1 MVLGV
6 EPVKRDLTL
15 LLDPVGGDSVSPSC
29 SSAAPP
35 RPRGL
40 VLAPVNSTL
49 GLTRRL
55 PAVPVVSEGG
65 ADWLTGTLLIIPWMD
80 TGSTEGTVID
90 SGRPEKPPEKE
101 ELRIQIVLTGK
112 CKPEKEGTLGPVGSR
127 ELGKVVCSTGNL
139 SQQQKLT
146 KVNKRQAL
154 FQFWP
159 APFLGCV
166 LRH

>member
-1 MVLGV
+1 MM
-6 EPVKRDLTL
+6 
-15 LLDPVGGDSVSPSC
+15 
-29 SSAAPP
+29 
-35 RPRGL
+35 
-40 VLAPVNSTL
+40 
-49 GLTRRL
+49 
-55 PAVPVVSEGG
+55 
-65 ADWLTGTLLIIPWMD
+65 PWMD
-80 TGSTEGTVID
+80 TGSTDGTVID
-90 SGRPEKPPEKE
+90 SGRPEK
-101 ELRIQIVLTGK
+101 L
-112 CKPEKEGTLGPVGSR
+112 EKEGTRGPVGSR